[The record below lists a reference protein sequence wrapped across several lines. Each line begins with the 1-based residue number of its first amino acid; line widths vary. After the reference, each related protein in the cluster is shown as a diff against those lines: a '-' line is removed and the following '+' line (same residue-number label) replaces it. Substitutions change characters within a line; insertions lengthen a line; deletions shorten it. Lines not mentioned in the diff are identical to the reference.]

1 MILQAL
7 VAYYNELAARGEISK
22 PGWAKAKIS
31 WAVELGDNGSVL
43 GILPLTTMSADGKK
57 QIPRKILLPAPITK
71 ASSVRSNFLWENA
84 EYLLGVQTKKDGGK
98 TAERFV
104 AAKELHDSLL
114 ADVHTPV
121 AEAIKAYFAA
131 CDPAAI
137 AAQLP
142 DGCMDDL
149 LNDVNLTFLYHG
161 HFPGE
166 FPELCAAWDVHYGKK
181 KSGKTFVDVVTGEI
195 VVPEK
200 THPAIKN
207 VKGAQPSG
215 AALVSF
221 NVKAFESFCRKQNL
235 NAPMGKHTAFA
246 YTSALNFLTGDKNHK
261 QDIGD
266 MTVVYFAE
274 DAEPAYQGVMD
285 QCFAGSDDRVTDAE
299 LHSILQN
306 IADGKSTEF
315 AESKLSPDMRFYLL
329 GLSSHAG
336 RLSVRFFQQSSFGDV
351 IGKIKQ
357 HYDDI
362 AVVPDNRSK
371 VVDIP
376 LWALLRETVNPKAK
390 DNNKKGKEAKNKG
403 AKGEDAK
410 GEDAKG
416 EDAKGTDLSS
426 QLISDTLRAILTGG
440 RYPETLYRQTLLRI
454 RAEHDITRGKAAIV
468 KGYLLRNTKHR
479 KDYSYIKEASTM
491 ALNEASND
499 TPYVLGRL
507 FSVLEAVQSA
517 ANPGIN
523 ATIKDKYFNSA
534 CATPAAVF
542 PILLK
547 LANSHLKKL
556 GGGLAV
562 NYGKQIGELTVR
574 LETAFPKTLSLE
586 EQGAFILGY
595 YHQTQKRFEKKNTT
609 EMTEEN

>member
-7 VAYYNELAARGEISK
+7 VAYYNKLAARGEISK

-31 WAVELGDNGSVL
+31 WAIELGDDGSVL
-43 GILPLTTMSADGKK
+43 GILPLKVESPDGKK
-57 QIPRKILLPAPITK
+57 QIPREILLPAPVKKT
-71 ASSVRSNFLWENA
+71 SGERSNFLWENA
-84 EYLLGVQTKKDGGK
+84 EYLLGVQTKEDGGK
-98 TAERFV
+98 TAKRFV
-104 AAKELHDSLL
+104 TAKELHDSLL

-137 AAQLP
+137 ASMLP
-142 DGCMDDL
+142 DGCMDEL
-149 LNDVNLTFLYHG
+149 RKGANLTFLYQNR
-161 HFPGE
+161 FPGE
-166 FPELCAAWDVHYGKK
+166 FPELCAAWDAHYGGEKI
-181 KSGKTFVDVVTGEI
+181 GEPFVDVVTGEV
-195 VVPEK
+195 VVPEA
-200 THPAIKN
+200 THPSIKN
-207 VKGAQPSG
+207 VQDAQPSG

-221 NVKAFESFCRKQNL
+221 NAEAFESFGRKQNL
-235 NAPMGKHTAFA
+235 NAPMGKETAFA
-246 YTSALNFLTGDKNHK
+246 YTSALNSLTGDKDHR
-261 QDIGD
+261 QHIGD

-274 DAEPAYQGVMD
+274 DAEPVYQDVMD
-285 QCFAGSDDRVTDAE
+285 LCFAGSDDRVTDAE

-306 IADGKSTEF
+306 IAAGKQTDF
-315 AESKLSPDMRFYLL
+315 AGKTLSPDDRFYLL
-329 GLSSHAG
+329 GISPNAS
-336 RLSVRFFQQSSFGDV
+336 RLSVRCFWQSSFGDV
-351 IGKIKQ
+351 ISRIKQ

-362 AVVPDNRSK
+362 AIVTDNRSK
-371 VVDIP
+371 WVDIP
-376 LWALLRETVNPKAK
+376 LWALLRETVNPNANDKTPAPQMA
-390 DNNKKGKEAKNKG
+390 G
-403 AKGEDAK
+403 
-410 GEDAKG
+410 
-416 EDAKGTDLSS
+416 
-426 QLISDTLRAILTGG
+426 DTLRAVLTGG
-440 RYPETLYRQTLLRI
+440 RYPETLYRRTLLRI

-479 KDYSYIKEASTM
+479 KDYAYIKEASTM
-491 ALNEASND
+491 ALNETSNY

-507 FSVLEAVQSA
+507 FSTLEAVQSA

-523 ATIKDKYFNSA
+523 TTIKDKYFNSA

-562 NYGKQIGELTVR
+562 NYSKQIGALVAR

>member
-71 ASSVRSNFLWENA
+71 ASSIRSNFLWENA

-416 EDAKGTDLSS
+416 TDLSS

-562 NYGKQIGELTVR
+562 NYSKQIGALVAR

>member
-7 VAYYNELAARGEISK
+7 VAYYNKLAARGEISK

-31 WAVELGDNGSVL
+31 WAIELGDDGSVL
-43 GILPLTTMSADGKK
+43 GILPLKVESPDGKK
-57 QIPRKILLPAPITK
+57 QIPREILLPAPVKKT
-71 ASSVRSNFLWENA
+71 SGERSNFLWENA
-84 EYLLGVQTKKDGGK
+84 EYLLGVQTKEDGGK
-98 TAERFV
+98 TAKRFV
-104 AAKELHDSLL
+104 TAKELHDSLF

-137 AAQLP
+137 ASMLP
-142 DGCMDDL
+142 DGCMDEL
-149 LNDVNLTFLYHG
+149 RKGANLTFLYQNR
-161 HFPGE
+161 FPGE
-166 FPELCAAWDVHYGKK
+166 FPELCAAWDAHYGGEKI
-181 KSGKTFVDVVTGEI
+181 GETFVDVVTGEV
-195 VVPEK
+195 VVPEA
-200 THPAIKN
+200 THPSIKN
-207 VKGAQPSG
+207 VQDAQPSG

-221 NVKAFESFCRKQNL
+221 NAEAFESFGRKQNL
-235 NAPMGKHTAFA
+235 NAPMGKETAFA
-246 YTSALNFLTGDKNHK
+246 YTSALNSLTGDKDHR
-261 QDIGD
+261 QHIGD

-274 DAEPAYQGVMD
+274 DAEPVYQDVMD
-285 QCFAGSDDRVTDAE
+285 LCFAGSDDRVTDAE

-306 IADGKSTEF
+306 IAAGKQTDF
-315 AESKLSPDMRFYLL
+315 AGKTLSPDDRFYLL
-329 GLSSHAG
+329 GISPNAS
-336 RLSVRFFQQSSFGDV
+336 RLSVRCFRQSSFGDV
-351 IGKIKQ
+351 ISRIKQ

-362 AVVPDNRSK
+362 AIVTDNRSK
-371 VVDIP
+371 WVDIP
-376 LWALLRETVNPKAK
+376 LWALLRETVNPNANDKTPAPQMA
-390 DNNKKGKEAKNKG
+390 G
-403 AKGEDAK
+403 
-410 GEDAKG
+410 
-416 EDAKGTDLSS
+416 
-426 QLISDTLRAILTGG
+426 DTLRAVLTGG
-440 RYPETLYRQTLLRI
+440 RYPETLYRRTLLRI
-454 RAEHDITRGKAAIV
+454 RAEHDITRGTAAIV

-479 KDYSYIKEASTM
+479 KDYAYIKEASTM
-491 ALNEASND
+491 ALNETSNY

-507 FSVLEAVQSA
+507 FSTLEAVQSA

-523 ATIKDKYFNSA
+523 TTIKDKYFNSA

-542 PILLK
+542 PVLLK

-562 NYGKQIGELTVR
+562 NYSKQIGALVAR

>member
-7 VAYYNELAARGEISK
+7 VAYYNKLAARGEISK

-31 WAVELGDNGSVL
+31 WAIELGDDGSVL
-43 GILPLTTMSADGKK
+43 SILSLKAESPDGKK

-98 TAERFV
+98 TAERFA

-137 AAQLP
+137 ASMLP
-142 DGCMDDL
+142 DGCMDEL
-149 LNDVNLTFLYHG
+149 RKGANLTFLYQNR
-161 HFPGE
+161 FPGE
-166 FPELCAAWDVHYGKK
+166 FPELCAAWDAYYGGKK
-181 KSGKTFVDVVTGEI
+181 IGETFVDVVTGEV
-195 VVPEK
+195 VVPEA
-200 THPAIKN
+200 THPSIKN
-207 VKGAQPSG
+207 VQDAQPSG

-221 NVKAFESFCRKQNL
+221 NAEAFESFGRKQNL
-235 NAPMGKHTAFA
+235 NAPMGKETAFA
-246 YTSALNFLTGDKNHK
+246 YTSALNSLTGDKDHR
-261 QDIGD
+261 QHIGD

-274 DAEPAYQGVMD
+274 DAEPVYQDVMD
-285 QCFAGSDDRVTDAE
+285 LCFAGSDDRVTDAE

-306 IADGKSTEF
+306 IAAGKQTDF
-315 AESKLSPDMRFYLL
+315 AGKTLSPDDRFYLL
-329 GLSSHAG
+329 GISPNAS
-336 RLSVRFFQQSSFGDV
+336 RLSVRCFWQSSFGDV
-351 IGKIKQ
+351 ISRIKQ

-362 AVVPDNRSK
+362 TIVTDNRSK
-371 VVDIP
+371 WVDIP
-376 LWALLRETVNPKAK
+376 LWALLRETVNPNANDKTPAPQMA
-390 DNNKKGKEAKNKG
+390 G
-403 AKGEDAK
+403 
-410 GEDAKG
+410 
-416 EDAKGTDLSS
+416 
-426 QLISDTLRAILTGG
+426 DTLRAVLTGG
-440 RYPETLYRQTLLRI
+440 RYPETLYRRTLLRI

-479 KDYSYIKEASTM
+479 KDYAYIKEASTM
-491 ALNEASND
+491 ALNETSNY

-507 FSVLEAVQSA
+507 FSTLEAVQSA

-523 ATIKDKYFNSA
+523 TTIKDKYFNSA

-562 NYGKQIGELTVR
+562 NYSKQIGALVAR

>member
-71 ASSVRSNFLWENA
+71 ASSIRSNFLWENA

-98 TAERFV
+98 TAKRFV

-285 QCFAGSDDRVTDAE
+285 QCFAGSDDWVTDAE

-410 GEDAKG
+410 G
-416 EDAKGTDLSS
+416 TDLSS

-468 KGYLLRNTKHR
+468 KGYLLRNTVHR

-491 ALNEASND
+491 ALNEASNY

-562 NYGKQIGELTVR
+562 NYGKQIGELTAR

>member
-31 WAVELGDNGSVL
+31 WAVELGDDGSVL
-43 GILPLTTMSADGKK
+43 GILPLKGESPDGKK

-71 ASSVRSNFLWENA
+71 ASSIRSNFLWENA

-410 GEDAKG
+410 G
-416 EDAKGTDLSS
+416 TDLSS

-491 ALNEASND
+491 ALNEASNY

>member
-7 VAYYNELAARGEISK
+7 VAYYNKLAARGEISK

-31 WAVELGDNGSVL
+31 WAIELGDDGSVL
-43 GILPLTTMSADGKK
+43 GILPLKVESPDGKK
-57 QIPRKILLPAPITK
+57 QIPREILLPAPVKKT
-71 ASSVRSNFLWENA
+71 SGERSNFLWENA
-84 EYLLGVQTKKDGGK
+84 EYLLGVQTKEDGGK
-98 TAERFV
+98 TAKRFV
-104 AAKELHDSLL
+104 TAKELHDSLL

-137 AAQLP
+137 ASMLP
-142 DGCMDDL
+142 DGCMDEL
-149 LNDVNLTFLYHG
+149 RKGANLTFLYQNR
-161 HFPGE
+161 FPGE
-166 FPELCAAWDVHYGKK
+166 FPELCAAWDAHYGGEKI
-181 KSGKTFVDVVTGEI
+181 GETFVDVVTGEV
-195 VVPEK
+195 VVPEA
-200 THPAIKN
+200 THPSIKN
-207 VKGAQPSG
+207 VQAAQPSG

-221 NVKAFESFCRKQNL
+221 NAEAFESFGRKQNL
-235 NAPMGKHTAFA
+235 NAPMGKETAFA
-246 YTSALNFLTGDKNHK
+246 YTSALNSLTVDKDHR
-261 QDIGD
+261 QHIGD

-274 DAEPAYQGVMD
+274 DAEPVYQDVMD
-285 QCFAGSDDRVTDAE
+285 LCFAGSDDRVTDAE

-306 IADGKSTEF
+306 IAAGKQTDF
-315 AESKLSPDMRFYLL
+315 AGKTLSPDDRFYLL
-329 GLSSHAG
+329 GISPNAS
-336 RLSVRFFQQSSFGDV
+336 RLSVRCFRQSSFGDV
-351 IGKIKQ
+351 ISRIKQ

-362 AVVPDNRSK
+362 AIVTDNRSK
-371 VVDIP
+371 WVDIP
-376 LWALLRETVNPKAK
+376 LWALLRETVNPNANDKTPAPQMA
-390 DNNKKGKEAKNKG
+390 G
-403 AKGEDAK
+403 
-410 GEDAKG
+410 
-416 EDAKGTDLSS
+416 
-426 QLISDTLRAILTGG
+426 DTLRAVLTGG
-440 RYPETLYRQTLLRI
+440 RYPETLYRRTLLRI

-479 KDYSYIKEASTM
+479 KDYAYIKEASTM
-491 ALNEASND
+491 ALNETSNY

-507 FSVLEAVQSA
+507 FSTLEAVQSA

-523 ATIKDKYFNSA
+523 TTIKDKYFNSA

-562 NYGKQIGELTVR
+562 NYSKQIGALVAR

>member
-7 VAYYNELAARGEISK
+7 VAYYNGLAARGEISK
-22 PGWAKAKIS
+22 PGWAKTKIS
-31 WAVELGDNGSVL
+31 WAVELGDDGSVL
-43 GILPLTTMSADGKK
+43 SILPLKTESPDGKK
-57 QIPRKILLPAPITK
+57 QIPREILLPAPVKKT
-71 ASSVRSNFLWENA
+71 SGERSNFLWENA
-84 EYLLGVQTKKDGGK
+84 EYLLGVQTKEDSGK
-98 TAERFV
+98 TAKRF
-104 AAKELHDSLL
+104 ATAKELHDSLL

-137 AAQLP
+137 AAKLP

-149 LNDVNLTFLYHG
+149 QKGANLTFLYQNR
-161 HFPGE
+161 FPGD
-166 FPELCAAWDVHYGKK
+166 FPELCAAWDAHYG
-181 KSGKTFVDVVTGEI
+181 GEKTGEPFVDVVTGEV
-195 VVPEK
+195 VVPEA
-200 THPAIKN
+200 THPSIKN
-207 VKGAQPSG
+207 VQDAQSSG

-221 NVKAFESFCRKQNL
+221 NAEAFESFGREQNF
-235 NAPMGKHTAFA
+235 NAPMGKETAFA
-246 YTSALNFLTGDKNHK
+246 YTSALNYLTGDKNHK
-261 QDIGD
+261 QHIGD

-274 DAEPAYQGVMD
+274 DAEPAYQDVMD
-285 QCFAGSDDRVTDAE
+285 LCFAGSDDSVTDEE

-306 IADGKSTEF
+306 IAAGKPTDF
-315 AESKLSPDMRFYLL
+315 AGKTLSPNDRFYLL
-329 GLSSHAG
+329 GISPNAA
-336 RLSVRFFQQSSFGDV
+336 RLSVRFFWQSSFGDV
-351 IGKIKQ
+351 LGKIKQ

-362 AVVPDNRSK
+362 AVVSDNRSK
-371 VVDIP
+371 WVDIP
-376 LWALLRETVNPKAK
+376 LWALLRETVNPNANDKTPAPQMA
-390 DNNKKGKEAKNKG
+390 G
-403 AKGEDAK
+403 
-410 GEDAKG
+410 
-416 EDAKGTDLSS
+416 
-426 QLISDTLRAILTGG
+426 DTLRAVLTGG
-440 RYPETLYRQTLLRI
+440 RYPETLYRQTMLRI

-491 ALNEASND
+491 ALNEASNY

-507 FSVLEAVQSA
+507 FSTLEAVQSA

-523 ATIKDKYFNSA
+523 ATIKDKYFNAA

-562 NYGKQIGELTVR
+562 NYSKQIGELTAR

>member
-7 VAYYNELAARGEISK
+7 VAYYNKLAARGEISK

-31 WAVELGDNGSVL
+31 WAIELGDDGSVL
-43 GILPLTTMSADGKK
+43 GILPLKVESPDGKK

-98 TAERFV
+98 TAERFA

-137 AAQLP
+137 ASMLP
-142 DGCMDDL
+142 DGCMDEL
-149 LNDVNLTFLYHG
+149 RKGANLTFLYQNR
-161 HFPGE
+161 FPGE
-166 FPELCAAWDVHYGKK
+166 FPELCAAWDAHYGGEKI
-181 KSGKTFVDVVTGEI
+181 GETFVDVVTGEV
-195 VVPEK
+195 VVPEA
-200 THPAIKN
+200 THPSIKN
-207 VKGAQPSG
+207 VQDAQPSG

-221 NVKAFESFCRKQNL
+221 NAEAFESFGRKQNL
-235 NAPMGKHTAFA
+235 NAPMGKETAFA
-246 YTSALNFLTGDKNHK
+246 YTSALNSLTGDKDHR
-261 QDIGD
+261 QHIGD

-274 DAEPAYQGVMD
+274 DAEPVYQDVMD
-285 QCFAGSDDRVTDAE
+285 LCFAGSDDRVTDAE

-306 IADGKSTEF
+306 IAAGKQTDF
-315 AESKLSPDMRFYLL
+315 AGKTLSPDDRFYLL
-329 GLSSHAG
+329 GISPNAS
-336 RLSVRFFQQSSFGDV
+336 RLSVRCFRQSSFGDV
-351 IGKIKQ
+351 ISRIKQ

-362 AVVPDNRSK
+362 AIVTDNRSK
-371 VVDIP
+371 WVDIP
-376 LWALLRETVNPKAK
+376 LWALLRETVNPNANDKTPAPQMA
-390 DNNKKGKEAKNKG
+390 G
-403 AKGEDAK
+403 
-410 GEDAKG
+410 
-416 EDAKGTDLSS
+416 
-426 QLISDTLRAILTGG
+426 DTLRAVLTGG
-440 RYPETLYRQTLLRI
+440 RYPETLYRRTLLRI

-479 KDYSYIKEASTM
+479 KDYTYIKEASTM
-491 ALNEASND
+491 ALNEASNY

-507 FSVLEAVQSA
+507 FSTLETVQLT
-517 ANPGIN
+517 ANRDIN
-523 ATIKDKYFNSA
+523 TTIKDKYFNSA

-562 NYGKQIGELTVR
+562 NYSKQIGALVAR

>member
-7 VAYYNELAARGEISK
+7 VAYYNKLAARGEISK

-31 WAVELGDNGSVL
+31 WAIELGDDGSVF
-43 GILPLTTMSADGKK
+43 GILPLKVESPDGKK
-57 QIPRKILLPAPITK
+57 QIPREILLPAPVKKT
-71 ASSVRSNFLWENA
+71 SGERSNFLWENA
-84 EYLLGVQTKKDGGK
+84 EYLLGVQTKEDGGK
-98 TAERFV
+98 TAKRFV
-104 AAKELHDSLL
+104 TAKELHDSLL

-137 AAQLP
+137 ASMLP
-142 DGCMDDL
+142 DGCMDEL
-149 LNDVNLTFLYHG
+149 RKGANLTFLYQNR
-161 HFPGE
+161 FPGE
-166 FPELCAAWDVHYGKK
+166 FPELCAAWDAHYGGEKI
-181 KSGKTFVDVVTGEI
+181 GETFVDVVTGEV
-195 VVPEK
+195 VVPEA
-200 THPAIKN
+200 THPSIKN
-207 VKGAQPSG
+207 VQDAQPSG

-221 NVKAFESFCRKQNL
+221 NAEAFESFGRKQNL
-235 NAPMGKHTAFA
+235 NAPMGKETAFA
-246 YTSALNFLTGDKNHK
+246 YTSALNSLTGDEDHR
-261 QDIGD
+261 QHIGD

-274 DAEPAYQGVMD
+274 DAEPVYQDVMD
-285 QCFAGSDDRVTDAE
+285 LCFAGSDDRVTDAE

-306 IADGKSTEF
+306 IAAGKQTDF
-315 AESKLSPDMRFYLL
+315 AGKTLSPDDRFYLL
-329 GLSSHAG
+329 GISPNAS
-336 RLSVRFFQQSSFGDV
+336 RLSVRCFRQSSFGDV
-351 IGKIKQ
+351 ISRIKQ

-362 AVVPDNRSK
+362 AIVTDNRSK
-371 VVDIP
+371 WVDIP
-376 LWALLRETVNPKAK
+376 LWALLRETVNPNANDKTPAPQMA
-390 DNNKKGKEAKNKG
+390 G
-403 AKGEDAK
+403 
-410 GEDAKG
+410 
-416 EDAKGTDLSS
+416 
-426 QLISDTLRAILTGG
+426 DTLRAVLTGG
-440 RYPETLYRQTLLRI
+440 RYPETLYRRTLLRI

-479 KDYSYIKEASTM
+479 KDYAYIKEASTM
-491 ALNEASND
+491 ALNETSNY

-507 FSVLEAVQSA
+507 FSTLEAVQSA

-523 ATIKDKYFNSA
+523 TTIKDKYFNSA

-562 NYGKQIGELTVR
+562 NYSKQIGALVAR

-595 YHQTQKRFEKKNTT
+595 YHQTQKRLEKKNTT

>member
-7 VAYYNELAARGEISK
+7 VAYYNKLAARGEISK

-31 WAVELGDNGSVL
+31 WAIELGDDGSVL
-43 GILPLTTMSADGKK
+43 GILPLKVESPDGKK
-57 QIPRKILLPAPITK
+57 QIPREILLPAPVKKT
-71 ASSVRSNFLWENA
+71 SGERSNFLWENA
-84 EYLLGVQTKKDGGK
+84 EYLLGVQTKEDGGK
-98 TAERFV
+98 TAKRFV
-104 AAKELHDSLL
+104 TAKELHDSLL

-137 AAQLP
+137 ASMLP
-142 DGCMDDL
+142 DGCMDEL
-149 LNDVNLTFLYHG
+149 RKGANLTFLYQNR
-161 HFPGE
+161 FPGE
-166 FPELCAAWDVHYGKK
+166 FPELCAAWDAHYGGKK
-181 KSGKTFVDVVTGEI
+181 IGETFVDVVTGEV
-195 VVPEK
+195 VVPEA
-200 THPAIKN
+200 THPSIKN
-207 VKGAQPSG
+207 VQDAQPSG

-221 NVKAFESFCRKQNL
+221 NAEAFESFGRKQNL
-235 NAPMGKHTAFA
+235 NAPMGKETAFA
-246 YTSALNFLTGDKNHK
+246 YTSALNSLTGDKDHR
-261 QDIGD
+261 QHIGD

-274 DAEPAYQGVMD
+274 DAEPVYQDVMD
-285 QCFAGSDDRVTDAE
+285 LCFAGSDDRVTDAE

-306 IADGKSTEF
+306 IAAGKQTDF
-315 AESKLSPDMRFYLL
+315 AGKTLSPDDRFYLL
-329 GLSSHAG
+329 GISPNAS
-336 RLSVRFFQQSSFGDV
+336 RLSVRCFRQSSFGDV
-351 IGKIKQ
+351 ISRIKQ

-362 AVVPDNRSK
+362 AIVTDNRSK
-371 VVDIP
+371 WVDIP
-376 LWALLRETVNPKAK
+376 LWALLRETVNPNANDKTPAPQMA
-390 DNNKKGKEAKNKG
+390 G
-403 AKGEDAK
+403 
-410 GEDAKG
+410 
-416 EDAKGTDLSS
+416 
-426 QLISDTLRAILTGG
+426 DTLRAVLTGG
-440 RYPETLYRQTLLRI
+440 RYPETLYRRTLLRI

-479 KDYSYIKEASTM
+479 KDYAYIKEASTM
-491 ALNEASND
+491 ALNETSNY

-507 FSVLEAVQSA
+507 FSTLEAVQSA

-523 ATIKDKYFNSA
+523 TTIKDKYFNSA

-562 NYGKQIGELTVR
+562 NYSKQIGALVAR

>member
-7 VAYYNELAARGEISK
+7 VAYYNKLAARGEISK

-31 WAVELGDNGSVL
+31 WAIELGDDGSVL
-43 GILPLTTMSADGKK
+43 GILPLKVESPDGKK
-57 QIPRKILLPAPITK
+57 QIPREILLPAPVKKT
-71 ASSVRSNFLWENA
+71 SGERSNFLWENA
-84 EYLLGVQTKKDGGK
+84 EYLLGVQTKEDGGK
-98 TAERFV
+98 TAKRFV
-104 AAKELHDSLL
+104 TAKELHDSLL

-121 AEAIKAYFAA
+121 AEAIKAYFAD

-137 AAQLP
+137 ASMLP
-142 DGCMDDL
+142 DGCMDEL
-149 LNDVNLTFLYHG
+149 RKGANLTFLYQNR
-161 HFPGE
+161 FPGE
-166 FPELCAAWDVHYGKK
+166 FPELCAAWDAHYGGKK
-181 KSGKTFVDVVTGEI
+181 IGETFVDVVTGEV
-195 VVPEK
+195 VVPEA
-200 THPAIKN
+200 THPSIKN
-207 VKGAQPSG
+207 VQDAQPSG

-221 NVKAFESFCRKQNL
+221 NAEAFESFGRKQNL
-235 NAPMGKHTAFA
+235 NAPMGKETAFA
-246 YTSALNFLTGDKNHK
+246 YTSALNSLTGDKDHR
-261 QDIGD
+261 QHIGD

-274 DAEPAYQGVMD
+274 DAEPVYQDVMD
-285 QCFAGSDDRVTDAE
+285 LCFAGSDDRVTDAE

-306 IADGKSTEF
+306 IAAGKQTDF
-315 AESKLSPDMRFYLL
+315 AGKTLSPDDRFYLL
-329 GLSSHAG
+329 GISPNAS
-336 RLSVRFFQQSSFGDV
+336 RLSVRCFRQSSFGDV
-351 IGKIKQ
+351 ISRIKQ

-362 AVVPDNRSK
+362 AIVTDNRSK
-371 VVDIP
+371 WVDIP
-376 LWALLRETVNPKAK
+376 LWALLRETVNPNANDKTPAPQMA
-390 DNNKKGKEAKNKG
+390 G
-403 AKGEDAK
+403 
-410 GEDAKG
+410 
-416 EDAKGTDLSS
+416 
-426 QLISDTLRAILTGG
+426 DTLRAVLTGG
-440 RYPETLYRQTLLRI
+440 RYPETLYRRTLLRI

-479 KDYSYIKEASTM
+479 KDYAYIKEASTM
-491 ALNEASND
+491 ALNETSNY

-507 FSVLEAVQSA
+507 FSTLEAVQSA

-523 ATIKDKYFNSA
+523 TTIKDKYFNSA

-547 LANSHLKKL
+547 LANSHLKKF

-562 NYGKQIGELTVR
+562 NYSKQIGALVAR

>member
-22 PGWAKAKIS
+22 PGWAKTKIA
-31 WAVELGDNGSVL
+31 WAVELGDDGSVL
-43 GILPLTTMSADGKK
+43 GILPLKTESPDGKK

-71 ASSVRSNFLWENA
+71 ASSIRSNFLWENA

-246 YTSALNFLTGDKNHK
+246 YTSALNSLTGDKNHK

-410 GEDAKG
+410 G
-416 EDAKGTDLSS
+416 TDLSS
-426 QLISDTLRAILTGG
+426 QLISDTLRAVLTGG

-491 ALNEASND
+491 ALNEASNY

-517 ANPGIN
+517 ANSGIN

>member
-7 VAYYNELAARGEISK
+7 VAYYNKLAARGEISK

-31 WAVELGDNGSVL
+31 WAIELGDDGSVL
-43 GILPLTTMSADGKK
+43 GILPLKAESPDGKK

-98 TAERFV
+98 TAERFA

-137 AAQLP
+137 ASMLP
-142 DGCMDDL
+142 DGCMDEL
-149 LNDVNLTFLYHG
+149 RKGANLTFLYQNR
-161 HFPGE
+161 FPGE
-166 FPELCAAWDVHYGKK
+166 FPELCAAWDAHYGGEKI
-181 KSGKTFVDVVTGEI
+181 GETFVDVVTGEV
-195 VVPEK
+195 VVPEA
-200 THPAIKN
+200 THPSIKN
-207 VKGAQPSG
+207 VQDAQPSG

-221 NVKAFESFCRKQNL
+221 NAEAFESFGRKQNL
-235 NAPMGKHTAFA
+235 NAPMGKETAFA
-246 YTSALNFLTGDKNHK
+246 YTSALNSLTGDKDHR
-261 QDIGD
+261 QHIGD

-274 DAEPAYQGVMD
+274 DAEPVYQDVMD
-285 QCFAGSDDRVTDAE
+285 LCFAGSDDRVTDAE

-306 IADGKSTEF
+306 IAAGKQTDF
-315 AESKLSPDMRFYLL
+315 AGKTLSPDDRFYLL
-329 GLSSHAG
+329 GISPNAS
-336 RLSVRFFQQSSFGDV
+336 RLSVRCFRQSSFGDV
-351 IGKIKQ
+351 ISRIKQ

-362 AVVPDNRSK
+362 AIVTDNRSK
-371 VVDIP
+371 WVDIP
-376 LWALLRETVNPKAK
+376 LWALLRETVNPNANDKTPAPQMA
-390 DNNKKGKEAKNKG
+390 G
-403 AKGEDAK
+403 
-410 GEDAKG
+410 
-416 EDAKGTDLSS
+416 
-426 QLISDTLRAILTGG
+426 DTLRAVLTGG
-440 RYPETLYRQTLLRI
+440 RYPETLYRRTLLRI
-454 RAEHDITRGKAAIV
+454 RAKHDITRGKAAIV

-479 KDYSYIKEASTM
+479 KDYTYIKEASTM
-491 ALNEASND
+491 ALNEASNY

-507 FSVLEAVQSA
+507 FSTLEAVQSA

-523 ATIKDKYFNSA
+523 TTIKDKYFNSA

-562 NYGKQIGELTVR
+562 NYSKQIGELTAR

>member
-7 VAYYNELAARGEISK
+7 VAYYNKLAMRGEISK
-22 PGWAKAKIS
+22 PGWAKTKIS
-31 WAVELGDNGSVL
+31 WAVELGDDGSVL
-43 GILPLTTMSADGKK
+43 SILPLTTMSADGKK

-84 EYLLGVQTKKDGGK
+84 EYLLGVQTKEDGGK
-98 TAERFV
+98 TAKRF
-104 AAKELHDSLL
+104 ATAKELHDSLL

-131 CDPAAI
+131 CDPVAI
-137 AAQLP
+137 AAKLP
-142 DGCMDDL
+142 DGCMDEL
-149 LNDVNLTFLYHG
+149 QKGANLTFLYQNR
-161 HFPGE
+161 FPGD
-166 FPELCAAWDVHYGKK
+166 FPELCAAWDAHYGGEKT
-181 KSGKTFVDVVTGEI
+181 GETFVDVVTGEV
-195 VVPEK
+195 VVPEA
-200 THPAIKN
+200 THPSIKN
-207 VKGAQPSG
+207 VQGAQPSG

-221 NVKAFESFCRKQNL
+221 NAEAFASFDREQNL
-235 NAPMGKHTAFA
+235 NAPMGKETAFA
-246 YTSALNFLTGDKNHK
+246 YTSALNYLTGDKNHR
-261 QDIGD
+261 QHIGD

-274 DAEPAYQGVMD
+274 DAEPAYQDVMD
-285 QCFAGSDDRVTDAE
+285 LCFAGSDDLVTDAE

-306 IADGKSTEF
+306 IAAGKPTDF
-315 AESKLSPDMRFYLL
+315 AGKTLSPNDRFYLL
-329 GLSSHAG
+329 GISPNAS
-336 RLSVRFFQQSSFGDV
+336 RLSVRFFRQSSFGDV

-362 AVVPDNRSK
+362 AIVTDNRSK
-371 VVDIP
+371 WVDIP
-376 LWALLRETVNPKAK
+376 LWALLRETVNPNANDKTPAPQMA
-390 DNNKKGKEAKNKG
+390 G
-403 AKGEDAK
+403 
-410 GEDAKG
+410 
-416 EDAKGTDLSS
+416 
-426 QLISDTLRAILTGG
+426 DTLRAVLTGG

-479 KDYSYIKEASTM
+479 KDYTYIKEASTM
-491 ALNEASND
+491 ALNEASNY

-507 FSVLEAVQSA
+507 FSTLETVQLT
-517 ANPGIN
+517 ANRDIN
-523 ATIKDKYFNSA
+523 TTIKDKYFNSA

-562 NYGKQIGELTVR
+562 NYGKQIGELTAR
-574 LETAFPKTLSLE
+574 LGTAFPKTLSLE

>member
-7 VAYYNELAARGEISK
+7 VAYYNKLAARGEISK

-31 WAVELGDNGSVL
+31 WAIELGDDGSVL
-43 GILPLTTMSADGKK
+43 GILPLKAESPDGKK
-57 QIPRKILLPAPITK
+57 QIPREILLPAPVKKT
-71 ASSVRSNFLWENA
+71 SGERSNFLWENA
-84 EYLLGVQTKKDGGK
+84 EYLLGVQTKEDGGK
-98 TAERFV
+98 TAKRFV
-104 AAKELHDSLL
+104 TAKELHDSLL

-121 AEAIKAYFAA
+121 AEAIKAYFAD

-137 AAQLP
+137 ASMLP
-142 DGCMDDL
+142 DGCMDEL
-149 LNDVNLTFLYHG
+149 RKGANLTFLYQNR
-161 HFPGE
+161 FPGE
-166 FPELCAAWDVHYGKK
+166 FPELCAAWDAYYGGKK
-181 KSGKTFVDVVTGEI
+181 IGETFVDVVTGEV
-195 VVPEK
+195 VVPEA
-200 THPAIKN
+200 THPSIKN
-207 VKGAQPSG
+207 VQDAQPSG

-221 NVKAFESFCRKQNL
+221 NAEAFESFGRKQNL
-235 NAPMGKHTAFA
+235 NAPMGKETAFA
-246 YTSALNFLTGDKNHK
+246 YTSALNSLTVDKDHR
-261 QDIGD
+261 QHIGD

-274 DAEPAYQGVMD
+274 DAEPVYQDVMD
-285 QCFAGSDDRVTDAE
+285 LCFAGSDDRVTDAE

-306 IADGKSTEF
+306 IAAGKQTDF
-315 AESKLSPDMRFYLL
+315 AGKTLSPDDRFYLL
-329 GLSSHAG
+329 GISPNAS
-336 RLSVRFFQQSSFGDV
+336 RLSVRCFRQSSFGDV
-351 IGKIKQ
+351 ISRIKQ

-362 AVVPDNRSK
+362 AIVTDNRSK
-371 VVDIP
+371 WVDIP
-376 LWALLRETVNPKAK
+376 LWALLRETVNPNANDKTPAPQMA
-390 DNNKKGKEAKNKG
+390 G
-403 AKGEDAK
+403 
-410 GEDAKG
+410 
-416 EDAKGTDLSS
+416 
-426 QLISDTLRAILTGG
+426 DTLRAVLTGG
-440 RYPETLYRQTLLRI
+440 RYPETLYRRTLLRI

-479 KDYSYIKEASTM
+479 KDYAYIKEASTM
-491 ALNEASND
+491 ALNETSNY

-507 FSVLEAVQSA
+507 FSTLEAVQSA

-523 ATIKDKYFNSA
+523 TTIKDKYFNSA

-562 NYGKQIGELTVR
+562 NYSKQIGELTAR

>member
-7 VAYYNELAARGEISK
+7 VAYYNKLAARGEISK
-22 PGWAKAKIS
+22 PGWAKTKIA
-31 WAVELGDNGSVL
+31 WAVELGDDGSVL
-43 GILPLTTMSADGKK
+43 GILPLKTESPDGKK
-57 QIPRKILLPAPITK
+57 QLPREMLLPAPVKKT
-71 ASSVRSNFLWENA
+71 SGERSNFLWENA
-84 EYLLGVQTKKDGGK
+84 EYLLGVQTKEDGGK
-98 TAERFV
+98 TAKRF
-104 AAKELHDSLL
+104 ATAKELHDSLL

-121 AEAIKAYFAA
+121 AEAIKSYFAD
-131 CDPAAI
+131 CDPTAI
-137 AAQLP
+137 AAKLP
-142 DGCMDDL
+142 DGCMDEL
-149 LNDVNLTFLYHG
+149 QKGANLTFLYHG
-161 HFPGE
+161 CFPGE
-166 FPELCAAWDVHYGKK
+166 FPELCAAWDAHYGGE
-181 KSGKTFVDVVTGEI
+181 KSGETFVDVVTGEVI
-195 VVPEK
+195 VPEA
-200 THPAIKN
+200 THPSIKN
-207 VKGAQPSG
+207 VQDAQSSG

-221 NVKAFESFCRKQNL
+221 NAEAFESFGREQNL
-235 NAPMGKHTAFA
+235 NAPMGKETAFA
-246 YTSALNFLTGDKNHK
+246 YTSALNYLTANKDHR
-261 QDIGD
+261 QHIGD

-274 DAEPAYQGVMD
+274 NADPVYQDVMD
-285 QCFAGSDDRVTDAE
+285 LCFAGSDDSVTDAE

-306 IADGKSTEF
+306 IAAGKPTAFE
-315 AESKLSPDMRFYLL
+315 ARELSPDARFYLL
-329 GLSSHAG
+329 GISPNAA
-336 RLSVRFFQQSSFGDV
+336 RLSVRFFRQSSFGDV
-351 IGKIKQ
+351 LGKIKQ

-362 AVVPDNRSK
+362 AVVSDNRSK
-371 VVDIP
+371 WVDIP
-376 LWALLRETVNPKAK
+376 LWALLRETVNPNANDKTPAPQMA
-390 DNNKKGKEAKNKG
+390 G
-403 AKGEDAK
+403 
-410 GEDAKG
+410 
-416 EDAKGTDLSS
+416 
-426 QLISDTLRAILTGG
+426 DTLRAVFTGG

-491 ALNEASND
+491 ALNEASNY

-507 FSVLEAVQSA
+507 FSTLEAVQSA

-562 NYGKQIGELTVR
+562 NYSKQIGELTAR
-574 LETAFPKTLSLE
+574 LETAFLKTLSLE

>member
-7 VAYYNELAARGEISK
+7 VAYYNGLAARGEISK
-22 PGWAKAKIS
+22 SGWAKAKIS
-31 WAVELGDNGSVL
+31 WAVELGDDGSVL
-43 GILPLTTMSADGKK
+43 GILPLKVESPDGKK
-57 QIPRKILLPAPITK
+57 QIPREILLPAPVKKT
-71 ASSVRSNFLWENA
+71 SGERSNFLWENA
-84 EYLLGVQTKKDGGK
+84 EYLLGVQTKEDGGK
-98 TAERFV
+98 TAKRFV
-104 AAKELHDSLL
+104 TAKELHDNLL

-137 AAQLP
+137 ASMLP
-142 DGCMDDL
+142 DGCMDEL
-149 LNDVNLTFLYHG
+149 RKGANLTFLYQNR
-161 HFPGE
+161 FPGE
-166 FPELCAAWDVHYGKK
+166 FPELCAAWDAHYGGEKI
-181 KSGKTFVDVVTGEI
+181 GETFVDAVTGEV
-195 VVPEK
+195 VVPEA
-200 THPAIKN
+200 THPSIKN
-207 VKGAQPSG
+207 VQDAQPSG

-221 NVKAFESFCRKQNL
+221 NAEAFESFGRKQNL
-235 NAPMGKHTAFA
+235 NAPMGKETAFA
-246 YTSALNFLTGDKNHK
+246 YTSALNSLTGDKDHR
-261 QDIGD
+261 QHIGD

-274 DAEPAYQGVMD
+274 DAEPVYQDVMD
-285 QCFAGSDDRVTDAE
+285 LCFAGSDDRVTDAE

-306 IADGKSTEF
+306 IAAGKQTDF
-315 AESKLSPDMRFYLL
+315 AGKTLSPDDRFYLL
-329 GLSSHAG
+329 GISPNAS
-336 RLSVRFFQQSSFGDV
+336 RLSVRCFRQSSFGDV
-351 IGKIKQ
+351 ISRIKQ

-362 AVVPDNRSK
+362 AIVTDNRSK
-371 VVDIP
+371 WVDIP
-376 LWALLRETVNPKAK
+376 LWALLRETVNPNANDKTPAPQMA
-390 DNNKKGKEAKNKG
+390 G
-403 AKGEDAK
+403 
-410 GEDAKG
+410 
-416 EDAKGTDLSS
+416 
-426 QLISDTLRAILTGG
+426 DTLRAVLTGG

-479 KDYSYIKEASTM
+479 KDYTYIKEASTM
-491 ALNEASND
+491 ALNEASNY

-507 FSVLEAVQSA
+507 FSTLEAVQSA

-523 ATIKDKYFNSA
+523 TTIKDKYFNSA

-562 NYGKQIGELTVR
+562 NYSKQIGALVAR

>member
-7 VAYYNELAARGEISK
+7 VAYYNKLAARGEISK

-31 WAVELGDNGSVL
+31 WAIELGDDGSVL
-43 GILPLTTMSADGKK
+43 GILPLKVESPDGKK
-57 QIPRKILLPAPITK
+57 QIPREILLPAPVKKT
-71 ASSVRSNFLWENA
+71 SGERSNFLWENA
-84 EYLLGVQTKKDGGK
+84 EYLLGVQTKEDGGK
-98 TAERFV
+98 TAKRFV
-104 AAKELHDSLL
+104 TAKELHDSLL

-121 AEAIKAYFAA
+121 AEAIKAFFAA

-137 AAQLP
+137 ASMLP
-142 DGCMDDL
+142 DGCMDEL
-149 LNDVNLTFLYHG
+149 RKGANLTFLYQNR
-161 HFPGE
+161 FPGE
-166 FPELCAAWDVHYGKK
+166 FPELCAAWDAHYGGKK
-181 KSGKTFVDVVTGEI
+181 IGETFVDVVTGEV
-195 VVPEK
+195 VVPEA
-200 THPAIKN
+200 THPSIKN
-207 VKGAQPSG
+207 VQDAQPSG

-221 NVKAFESFCRKQNL
+221 NAEAFESFGRKQNL
-235 NAPMGKHTAFA
+235 NAPMGKETAFA
-246 YTSALNFLTGDKNHK
+246 YTSALNSLTGDKDHR
-261 QDIGD
+261 QHIGD

-274 DAEPAYQGVMD
+274 DAEPVYQDVMD
-285 QCFAGSDDRVTDAE
+285 LCFAGSDDRVTDAE

-306 IADGKSTEF
+306 IAAGKQTDF
-315 AESKLSPDMRFYLL
+315 AGKTLSPDDRFYLL
-329 GLSSHAG
+329 GISPNAS
-336 RLSVRFFQQSSFGDV
+336 RLSVRCFRQSSFGDV
-351 IGKIKQ
+351 ISRIKQ

-362 AVVPDNRSK
+362 AIVTDNRSK
-371 VVDIP
+371 WVDIP
-376 LWALLRETVNPKAK
+376 LWALLRETVNPNANDKTPAPQMA
-390 DNNKKGKEAKNKG
+390 G
-403 AKGEDAK
+403 
-410 GEDAKG
+410 
-416 EDAKGTDLSS
+416 
-426 QLISDTLRAILTGG
+426 DTLRAVLTGG
-440 RYPETLYRQTLLRI
+440 RYPETLYRRTLLRI

-479 KDYSYIKEASTM
+479 KDYAYIKEASTM
-491 ALNEASND
+491 ALNETSNY

-507 FSVLEAVQSA
+507 FSTLEAVQSA

-523 ATIKDKYFNSA
+523 TTIKDKYFNSA

-562 NYGKQIGELTVR
+562 NYSKQIGALVAR

>member
-7 VAYYNELAARGEISK
+7 VAYYNKLAARGEISK

-31 WAVELGDNGSVL
+31 WAIELGDDGSVL
-43 GILPLTTMSADGKK
+43 GILPLKAESPDGKK
-57 QIPRKILLPAPITK
+57 QIPREILLPAPVKKT
-71 ASSVRSNFLWENA
+71 SGERSNFLWENA
-84 EYLLGVQTKKDGGK
+84 EYLLGVQTKEDGGK
-98 TAERFV
+98 TAKRFV
-104 AAKELHDSLL
+104 TAKELHDSLL

-137 AAQLP
+137 ASMLP
-142 DGCMDDL
+142 DGCMDEL
-149 LNDVNLTFLYHG
+149 RKGANLTFLYQNR
-161 HFPGE
+161 FPGE
-166 FPELCAAWDVHYGKK
+166 FPELCAAWDAHYGGEKI
-181 KSGKTFVDVVTGEI
+181 GETFVDVVTGEV
-195 VVPEK
+195 VVPEE
-200 THPAIKN
+200 THPSIKN
-207 VKGAQPSG
+207 VQDAQPSG

-221 NVKAFESFCRKQNL
+221 NTEAFESFGRKQNL
-235 NAPMGKHTAFA
+235 NAPMGKETAFA
-246 YTSALNFLTGDKNHK
+246 YTSALNFLTGDKDHR
-261 QDIGD
+261 QHIGD

-274 DAEPAYQGVMD
+274 DAEPVYQDVMD
-285 QCFAGSDDRVTDAE
+285 LCFAGSDDRVTDAE

-306 IADGKSTEF
+306 IAAGKQTDF
-315 AESKLSPDMRFYLL
+315 AGKTLSPDDRFYLL
-329 GLSSHAG
+329 GISPNAS
-336 RLSVRFFQQSSFGDV
+336 RLSVRCFRQSSFGDV
-351 IGKIKQ
+351 ISRIKQ

-362 AVVPDNRSK
+362 AIVTDNRSK
-371 VVDIP
+371 WVDIP
-376 LWALLRETVNPKAK
+376 LWALLRETVNPNANDKTPAPQMA
-390 DNNKKGKEAKNKG
+390 G
-403 AKGEDAK
+403 
-410 GEDAKG
+410 
-416 EDAKGTDLSS
+416 
-426 QLISDTLRAILTGG
+426 DTLRAVLTGG
-440 RYPETLYRQTLLRI
+440 RYPETLYRRTLLRI

-479 KDYSYIKEASTM
+479 KDYAYIKEASTM
-491 ALNEASND
+491 ALNETSNY

-507 FSVLEAVQSA
+507 FSTLEAVQSA

-523 ATIKDKYFNSA
+523 TTIKDKYFNSA

-562 NYGKQIGELTVR
+562 NYSKQIGALVAR

>member
-7 VAYYNELAARGEISK
+7 VAYYNKLAARGEISK

-31 WAVELGDNGSVL
+31 WAIELGDDGSVL
-43 GILPLTTMSADGKK
+43 GILPLKAESPDGKK
-57 QIPRKILLPAPITK
+57 QIPRGILLPAPVKKT
-71 ASSVRSNFLWENA
+71 SGERSNFLWENA
-84 EYLLGVQTKKDGGK
+84 EYLLGVQTKEDGGK
-98 TAERFV
+98 TAKRFV
-104 AAKELHDSLL
+104 TAKELHDSLL

-137 AAQLP
+137 ASMLP
-142 DGCMDDL
+142 DGCMDEL
-149 LNDVNLTFLYHG
+149 RKGANLTFLYQNR
-161 HFPGE
+161 FPGE
-166 FPELCAAWDVHYGKK
+166 FPELCAAWDAYYGGKK
-181 KSGKTFVDVVTGEI
+181 IGETFVDVVTGEV
-195 VVPEK
+195 VVPEA
-200 THPAIKN
+200 THPSIKN
-207 VKGAQPSG
+207 VQDAQPSG

-221 NVKAFESFCRKQNL
+221 NAEAFESFGRKQNL
-235 NAPMGKHTAFA
+235 NAPMGKETAFA
-246 YTSALNFLTGDKNHK
+246 YTSALNSLTGDKDHR
-261 QDIGD
+261 QHIGD

-274 DAEPAYQGVMD
+274 DAEPVYQDVMD
-285 QCFAGSDDRVTDAE
+285 LCFAGSDDRVTDAE

-306 IADGKSTEF
+306 IAAGKQTDF
-315 AESKLSPDMRFYLL
+315 AGKTLSPDDRFYLL
-329 GLSSHAG
+329 GISPNAS
-336 RLSVRFFQQSSFGDV
+336 RLSVRCFWQSSFGDV
-351 IGKIKQ
+351 ISRIKQ

-362 AVVPDNRSK
+362 TIVTDNRSK
-371 VVDIP
+371 WVDIP
-376 LWALLRETVNPKAK
+376 LWALLRETVNPNANDKTPAPQMA
-390 DNNKKGKEAKNKG
+390 G
-403 AKGEDAK
+403 
-410 GEDAKG
+410 
-416 EDAKGTDLSS
+416 
-426 QLISDTLRAILTGG
+426 DTLRAVLTGG
-440 RYPETLYRQTLLRI
+440 RYPETLYRRTLLRI

-479 KDYSYIKEASTM
+479 KDYAYIKEASTM
-491 ALNEASND
+491 ALNETSNY

-507 FSVLEAVQSA
+507 FSTLEAVQSA

-523 ATIKDKYFNSA
+523 TTIKDKYFNSA

-562 NYGKQIGELTVR
+562 NYSKQIGELTAR

>member
-7 VAYYNELAARGEISK
+7 VAYYNKLAMRGEISK
-22 PGWAKAKIS
+22 PGWAKTKIS
-31 WAVELGDNGSVL
+31 WAVELGDDGSVL
-43 GILPLTTMSADGKK
+43 SILPLTTMSADGKK

-84 EYLLGVQTKKDGGK
+84 EYLLGVQTKEDGGK
-98 TAERFV
+98 TAKRF
-104 AAKELHDSLL
+104 ATAKELHDSLL

-131 CDPAAI
+131 CDPVAI
-137 AAQLP
+137 AAKLP
-142 DGCMDDL
+142 DGCMDEL
-149 LNDVNLTFLYHG
+149 RKGANLTFLYQNR
-161 HFPGE
+161 FPGD
-166 FPELCAAWDVHYGKK
+166 FPELCAAWDAHYGGEKT
-181 KSGKTFVDVVTGEI
+181 GETFVDVVTGEV
-195 VVPEK
+195 VVPEA
-200 THPAIKN
+200 THPSIKN
-207 VKGAQPSG
+207 VQGAQPSG

-221 NVKAFESFCRKQNL
+221 NAEAFASFDREQNL
-235 NAPMGKHTAFA
+235 NAPMGKETAFA
-246 YTSALNFLTGDKNHK
+246 YTSALNYLTGDKNHR
-261 QDIGD
+261 QHIGD

-274 DAEPAYQGVMD
+274 DAEPAYQDVMD
-285 QCFAGSDDRVTDAE
+285 LCFAGSDDRVTDAE

-306 IADGKSTEF
+306 IAAGKPTDF
-315 AESKLSPDMRFYLL
+315 AGKTLSPNDRFYLL
-329 GLSSHAG
+329 GISPNAS
-336 RLSVRFFQQSSFGDV
+336 RLSVRFFRQSSFGDV

-362 AVVPDNRSK
+362 AIVTDNRSK
-371 VVDIP
+371 WVDIP
-376 LWALLRETVNPKAK
+376 LWALLRETVNPNANDKTPAPQMA
-390 DNNKKGKEAKNKG
+390 G
-403 AKGEDAK
+403 
-410 GEDAKG
+410 
-416 EDAKGTDLSS
+416 
-426 QLISDTLRAILTGG
+426 DTLRAVLTGG

-479 KDYSYIKEASTM
+479 KDYAYIKEVSTM
-491 ALNEASND
+491 ALNEASNY

-507 FSVLEAVQSA
+507 FSTLEAVQST

-523 ATIKDKYFNSA
+523 TTIRDKYFNSA

-547 LANSHLKKL
+547 LANSHLKKI

-562 NYGKQIGELTVR
+562 NYGKQIGELTAR
-574 LETAFPKTLSLE
+574 LGTAFPKTLSLE

>member
-7 VAYYNELAARGEISK
+7 VAYYNKLAARGEISK
-22 PGWAKAKIS
+22 PGWAKTKIA
-31 WAVELGDNGSVL
+31 WAVELGDDGSVL
-43 GILPLTTMSADGKK
+43 GILPLKTESPDGKK
-57 QIPRKILLPAPITK
+57 QLPREMLLPAPVKKT
-71 ASSVRSNFLWENA
+71 SGERSNFLWENA
-84 EYLLGVQTKKDGGK
+84 EYLLGVQTKEDGGK
-98 TAERFV
+98 TAKRF
-104 AAKELHDSLL
+104 ATAKELHDSLL

-121 AEAIKAYFAA
+121 AEAIKSYFAD
-131 CDPAAI
+131 CDPTAI
-137 AAQLP
+137 AAKLP
-142 DGCMDDL
+142 DGCMDEL
-149 LNDVNLTFLYHG
+149 QKGANLTFLYHG
-161 HFPGE
+161 CFPGE
-166 FPELCAAWDVHYGKK
+166 FPELCAAWDAHYGGE
-181 KSGKTFVDVVTGEI
+181 KSGETFVDVVTGEVI
-195 VVPEK
+195 VPEA
-200 THPAIKN
+200 THPSIKN
-207 VKGAQPSG
+207 VQDAQSSG

-221 NVKAFESFCRKQNL
+221 NAEAFESFGREQNH
-235 NAPMGKHTAFA
+235 NAPMGKETAFA
-246 YTSALNFLTGDKNHK
+246 YTSALNYLTANKDHR
-261 QDIGD
+261 QHIGD

-274 DAEPAYQGVMD
+274 NADPVYQDVMD
-285 QCFAGSDDRVTDAE
+285 LCFAGSDDSVTDAE

-306 IADGKSTEF
+306 IAAGKPTAFE
-315 AESKLSPDMRFYLL
+315 ARELSPDARFYLL
-329 GLSSHAG
+329 GISPNAA
-336 RLSVRFFQQSSFGDV
+336 RLSVRFFRQSSFGDV
-351 IGKIKQ
+351 LGKIKQ

-362 AVVPDNRSK
+362 AVVSDNRSK
-371 VVDIP
+371 WVDIP
-376 LWALLRETVNPKAK
+376 LWALLRETVNPNANDKTPAPQMA
-390 DNNKKGKEAKNKG
+390 G
-403 AKGEDAK
+403 
-410 GEDAKG
+410 
-416 EDAKGTDLSS
+416 
-426 QLISDTLRAILTGG
+426 DTLRAVFTGG

-491 ALNEASND
+491 ALNEASNY

-507 FSVLEAVQSA
+507 FSTLEAVQSA

-562 NYGKQIGELTVR
+562 NYSKQIGELTAR

-609 EMTEEN
+609 ELTEEN

>member
-7 VAYYNELAARGEISK
+7 VQYYESLVARGEISK
-22 PGWAKAKIS
+22 PGWAKTKIA
-31 WAVELGDNGSVL
+31 WAVELGDDGSVL
-43 GILPLTTMSADGKK
+43 GILPLKTESPDGKK
-57 QIPRKILLPAPITK
+57 QLPREILLPAPVKKT
-71 ASSVRSNFLWENA
+71 SGERSNFLWENA
-84 EYLLGVQTKKDGGK
+84 EYLLGVQTKEDGGK
-98 TAERFV
+98 TAKRF
-104 AAKELHDSLL
+104 ATAKELHDSLL

-121 AEAIKAYFAA
+121 AEAIKSYFAA

-142 DGCMDDL
+142 DGCMDEL
-149 LNDVNLTFLYHG
+149 QKGANLTFLYQNR
-161 HFPGE
+161 FPGD
-166 FPELCAAWDVHYGKK
+166 FPELCAARDTHYGGE
-181 KSGKTFVDVVTGEI
+181 KSGETFVDVVTGEVI
-195 VVPEK
+195 VPEA
-200 THPAIKN
+200 THPSIKN
-207 VKGAQPSG
+207 VQDAQSSG

-221 NVKAFESFCRKQNL
+221 NAEAFESFDREQNL
-235 NAPMGKHTAFA
+235 NAPMGKKTAFA
-246 YTSALNFLTGDKNHK
+246 YTAALNYLTADKAHR
-261 QDIGD
+261 QHIGD

-274 DAEPAYQGVMD
+274 NAEPAYQDVMD
-285 QCFAGSDDRVTDAE
+285 LCFAGSDDSVTDAE

-306 IADGKSTEF
+306 IAAGKPTAF
-315 AESKLSPDMRFYLL
+315 AGKALSPDNRFYLL
-329 GLSSHAG
+329 GISPNAA
-336 RLSVRFFQQSSFGDV
+336 RLSVRFFRQSSFGDV
-351 IGKIKQ
+351 LGKIKQ

-362 AVVPDNRSK
+362 AVVSDNRSK
-371 VVDIP
+371 WVDIP
-376 LWALLRETVNPKAK
+376 LWALLRETVNPNANDKTPAPQMA
-390 DNNKKGKEAKNKG
+390 G
-403 AKGEDAK
+403 
-410 GEDAKG
+410 
-416 EDAKGTDLSS
+416 
-426 QLISDTLRAILTGG
+426 DTLRAVLTGG

-468 KGYLLRNTKHR
+468 KGYLLRNTVHR

-491 ALNEASND
+491 ALNEASNY

>member
-7 VAYYNELAARGEISK
+7 VAYYNKLAARGEISK

-31 WAVELGDNGSVL
+31 WAIELGDDGSVL
-43 GILPLTTMSADGKK
+43 GILPLKVESPDGKK
-57 QIPRKILLPAPITK
+57 QIPREILLPAPVKKT
-71 ASSVRSNFLWENA
+71 SGERSNFLWENA
-84 EYLLGVQTKKDGGK
+84 EYLLGVQTKEDGGT
-98 TAERFV
+98 TAKRFV
-104 AAKELHDSLL
+104 TAKELHDSLL

-137 AAQLP
+137 ASMLP
-142 DGCMDDL
+142 DGCMDEL
-149 LNDVNLTFLYHG
+149 RKGANLTFLYQNR
-161 HFPGE
+161 FPGE
-166 FPELCAAWDVHYGKK
+166 FPELCAAWDAHYGGEKI
-181 KSGKTFVDVVTGEI
+181 GETFVDVVTGEV
-195 VVPEK
+195 VVPEA
-200 THPAIKN
+200 THPSIKN
-207 VKGAQPSG
+207 VQDAQPSG

-221 NVKAFESFCRKQNL
+221 NAEAFESFGRKQNL
-235 NAPMGKHTAFA
+235 NAPMGKETAFA
-246 YTSALNFLTGDKNHK
+246 YTSALNSLTGDKDHR
-261 QDIGD
+261 QHIGD

-274 DAEPAYQGVMD
+274 DAEPVYQDVMD
-285 QCFAGSDDRVTDAE
+285 LCFAGSDDRVTDAE

-306 IADGKSTEF
+306 IAAGKQTDF
-315 AESKLSPDMRFYLL
+315 AGKTLSPDDRFYLL
-329 GLSSHAG
+329 GISPNAS
-336 RLSVRFFQQSSFGDV
+336 RLSVRCFRQSSFGDV
-351 IGKIKQ
+351 ISRIKQ

-362 AVVPDNRSK
+362 AIVTDNRSK
-371 VVDIP
+371 WVDIP
-376 LWALLRETVNPKAK
+376 LWALLRETVNPNANDKTPAPQMA
-390 DNNKKGKEAKNKG
+390 G
-403 AKGEDAK
+403 
-410 GEDAKG
+410 
-416 EDAKGTDLSS
+416 
-426 QLISDTLRAILTGG
+426 DTLRAVLTGG
-440 RYPETLYRQTLLRI
+440 RYPETLYRRTLLRI

-479 KDYSYIKEASTM
+479 KDYAYIKEASTM
-491 ALNEASND
+491 ALNETSNY

-507 FSVLEAVQSA
+507 FSTLEAVQSA

-523 ATIKDKYFNSA
+523 TTIKDKYFNSA

-562 NYGKQIGELTVR
+562 NYSKQIGALVAR

>member
-7 VAYYNELAARGEISK
+7 VAYYNKLAARGEISK

-31 WAVELGDNGSVL
+31 WAIELGDDGSVL
-43 GILPLTTMSADGKK
+43 GILPLKAESPDGKK
-57 QIPRKILLPAPITK
+57 QIPREILLSAPITK

-98 TAERFV
+98 TAERFA

-121 AEAIKAYFAA
+121 AEAIKAYFAD

-137 AAQLP
+137 ASMLP
-142 DGCMDDL
+142 DGCMDEL
-149 LNDVNLTFLYHG
+149 RKGANLTFLYQNR
-161 HFPGE
+161 FPGE
-166 FPELCAAWDVHYGKK
+166 FPELCAAWDAYYGGKK
-181 KSGKTFVDVVTGEI
+181 IGETFVDVVTGEV
-195 VVPEK
+195 VVPEA
-200 THPAIKN
+200 THPSIKN
-207 VKGAQPSG
+207 VQDAQPSG

-221 NVKAFESFCRKQNL
+221 NAEAFESFGRKQNL
-235 NAPMGKHTAFA
+235 NAPMGKETAFA
-246 YTSALNFLTGDKNHK
+246 YTSALNSLTGDKDHR
-261 QDIGD
+261 QHIGD

-274 DAEPAYQGVMD
+274 DAEPVYQDVMD
-285 QCFAGSDDRVTDAE
+285 LCFAGSDDRVTDAE

-306 IADGKSTEF
+306 IAAGKQTDF
-315 AESKLSPDMRFYLL
+315 AGKTLSPDDRFYLL
-329 GLSSHAG
+329 GISPNAS
-336 RLSVRFFQQSSFGDV
+336 RLSVRCFRQSSFGDV
-351 IGKIKQ
+351 ISRIKQ

-362 AVVPDNRSK
+362 TIVTDNRSK
-371 VVDIP
+371 WVDIP
-376 LWALLRETVNPKAK
+376 LWALLRETVNPNANDKTPAPQMA
-390 DNNKKGKEAKNKG
+390 G
-403 AKGEDAK
+403 
-410 GEDAKG
+410 
-416 EDAKGTDLSS
+416 
-426 QLISDTLRAILTGG
+426 DTLRAVLTGG

-479 KDYSYIKEASTM
+479 KDYTYIKEASTM
-491 ALNEASND
+491 ALNETSNY

-507 FSVLEAVQSA
+507 FSTLEAVQSA

-523 ATIKDKYFNSA
+523 TTIKDKYFNSA

-562 NYGKQIGELTVR
+562 NYSKQIGALVAR

>member
-7 VAYYNELAARGEISK
+7 VAYYNKLAARGEISK
-22 PGWAKAKIS
+22 PGWAKTKIA
-31 WAVELGDNGSVL
+31 WAVELGDDGSVL
-43 GILPLTTMSADGKK
+43 GILPLKTESPDGKK
-57 QIPRKILLPAPITK
+57 QLPREMLLPAPVKKT
-71 ASSVRSNFLWENA
+71 SGERSNFLWENA
-84 EYLLGVQTKKDGGK
+84 EYLLGVQTKEDGGK
-98 TAERFV
+98 TAKRF
-104 AAKELHDSLL
+104 ATAKELHDSLL

-121 AEAIKAYFAA
+121 AEAIKSYFAD
-131 CDPAAI
+131 CDPTAI
-137 AAQLP
+137 AAKLP
-142 DGCMDDL
+142 DGCMDEL
-149 LNDVNLTFLYHG
+149 QKGANLTFLYHG
-161 HFPGE
+161 CFPGE
-166 FPELCAAWDVHYGKK
+166 FPELCAAWDAHYGGE
-181 KSGKTFVDVVTGEI
+181 KSGETFVDVVTGEVI
-195 VVPEK
+195 VPEA
-200 THPAIKN
+200 THPSIKN
-207 VKGAQPSG
+207 VQDAQSSG

-221 NVKAFESFCRKQNL
+221 NAEAFESFGREQNL
-235 NAPMGKHTAFA
+235 NAPMGKETAFA
-246 YTSALNFLTGDKNHK
+246 YTSALNYLTANKDHR
-261 QDIGD
+261 QHIGD

-274 DAEPAYQGVMD
+274 NADPVYQDVMD
-285 QCFAGSDDRVTDAE
+285 LCFAGSDDSVTDAE

-306 IADGKSTEF
+306 IAAGKPTAFE
-315 AESKLSPDMRFYLL
+315 ARELSPDARFYLL
-329 GLSSHAG
+329 GISPNAA
-336 RLSVRFFQQSSFGDV
+336 RLSVRFFRQSSFGDV
-351 IGKIKQ
+351 LGKIKQ

-362 AVVPDNRSK
+362 AVVSDNRSK
-371 VVDIP
+371 WVDIP
-376 LWALLRETVNPKAK
+376 LWALLRETVNPNANDKTPAPQMA
-390 DNNKKGKEAKNKG
+390 G
-403 AKGEDAK
+403 
-410 GEDAKG
+410 
-416 EDAKGTDLSS
+416 
-426 QLISDTLRAILTGG
+426 DTLRAVFTGG

-491 ALNEASND
+491 ALNEASNY

-507 FSVLEAVQSA
+507 FSTLEAVQSA

-562 NYGKQIGELTVR
+562 NYSKQIGELTAR

>member
-7 VAYYNELAARGEISK
+7 VAYYNKLAARGEISK

-31 WAVELGDNGSVL
+31 WAIELGDDGSVL
-43 GILPLTTMSADGKK
+43 GILPLKVESPDGKK
-57 QIPRKILLPAPITK
+57 QIPREILLPAPVKKT
-71 ASSVRSNFLWENA
+71 SGERSNFLWENA
-84 EYLLGVQTKKDGGK
+84 EYLLGVQTKEDGGK
-98 TAERFV
+98 TAKRFV
-104 AAKELHDSLL
+104 TAKELHDSLL

-137 AAQLP
+137 ASMLP
-142 DGCMDDL
+142 DGCMDEL
-149 LNDVNLTFLYHG
+149 RKGANLTFLYQNR
-161 HFPGE
+161 FPGE
-166 FPELCAAWDVHYGKK
+166 FPELCAAWDAHYGGEKI
-181 KSGKTFVDVVTGEI
+181 GETFVDVVTGEV
-195 VVPEK
+195 VVPEA
-200 THPAIKN
+200 THPSIKN
-207 VKGAQPSG
+207 VQDAQPSG

-221 NVKAFESFCRKQNL
+221 NAEAFESFGRKQNL
-235 NAPMGKHTAFA
+235 NAPMGKETAFA
-246 YTSALNFLTGDKNHK
+246 YTSALNSLTGDKDHR
-261 QDIGD
+261 QHIGD

-274 DAEPAYQGVMD
+274 DAEPVYQDVMD
-285 QCFAGSDDRVTDAE
+285 LCFAGSDDRVTDAE

-306 IADGKSTEF
+306 IAAGKQTDF
-315 AESKLSPDMRFYLL
+315 AGKTLSPDDRFYLL
-329 GLSSHAG
+329 GISPNAS
-336 RLSVRFFQQSSFGDV
+336 RLSVRCSRQSSFGDV
-351 IGKIKQ
+351 ISRIKQ

-362 AVVPDNRSK
+362 AIVTDNRSK
-371 VVDIP
+371 WVDIP
-376 LWALLRETVNPKAK
+376 LWALLRETVNPNANDKTPAPQMA
-390 DNNKKGKEAKNKG
+390 G
-403 AKGEDAK
+403 
-410 GEDAKG
+410 
-416 EDAKGTDLSS
+416 
-426 QLISDTLRAILTGG
+426 DTLRAVLTGG
-440 RYPETLYRQTLLRI
+440 RYPETLYRRTLLRI

-479 KDYSYIKEASTM
+479 KDYAYIKEASTM
-491 ALNEASND
+491 ALNETSNY

-507 FSVLEAVQSA
+507 FSTLEAVQSA

-523 ATIKDKYFNSA
+523 TTIKDKYFNSA

-562 NYGKQIGELTVR
+562 NYSKQIGALVAR

>member
-7 VAYYNELAARGEISK
+7 VAYYNKLAARGEISK

-31 WAVELGDNGSVL
+31 WAIELGDDGSVL
-43 GILPLTTMSADGKK
+43 GILPLKVESPDGKK
-57 QIPRKILLPAPITK
+57 QIPREILLPAPVKKT
-71 ASSVRSNFLWENA
+71 SGERSNFLWENA
-84 EYLLGVQTKKDGGK
+84 EYLLGVQTKEDGGK
-98 TAERFV
+98 TAKRFV
-104 AAKELHDSLL
+104 TAKELHDSLL

-137 AAQLP
+137 ASMLP
-142 DGCMDDL
+142 DGCMDEL
-149 LNDVNLTFLYHG
+149 RKGANLTFLYQNR
-161 HFPGE
+161 FPGE
-166 FPELCAAWDVHYGKK
+166 FPELCAAWDAHYGGEKI
-181 KSGKTFVDVVTGEI
+181 GEPFVDVVTGEV
-195 VVPEK
+195 VVPEA
-200 THPAIKN
+200 THPSIKN
-207 VKGAQPSG
+207 VQDAQPSG

-221 NVKAFESFCRKQNL
+221 NAEAFESFGRKQNL
-235 NAPMGKHTAFA
+235 NAPMGKETAFA
-246 YTSALNFLTGDKNHK
+246 YTSALNSLTGDKDHR
-261 QDIGD
+261 QHIGD

-274 DAEPAYQGVMD
+274 DAEPVYQDVMD
-285 QCFAGSDDRVTDAE
+285 LCFAGSDDRVTDAE

-306 IADGKSTEF
+306 IAAGKQTDF
-315 AESKLSPDMRFYLL
+315 AGKTLSPDDRFYLL
-329 GLSSHAG
+329 GISPNAS
-336 RLSVRFFQQSSFGDV
+336 RLSVRCFRQSSFGDV
-351 IGKIKQ
+351 ISRIKQ

-362 AVVPDNRSK
+362 AIVTDNRSK
-371 VVDIP
+371 WVDIP
-376 LWALLRETVNPKAK
+376 LWALLRETVNPNANDKTPAPQMA
-390 DNNKKGKEAKNKG
+390 G
-403 AKGEDAK
+403 
-410 GEDAKG
+410 
-416 EDAKGTDLSS
+416 
-426 QLISDTLRAILTGG
+426 DTLRAVFTGG

-479 KDYSYIKEASTM
+479 KDYAYIKEASTM
-491 ALNEASND
+491 ALNETSNY

-507 FSVLEAVQSA
+507 FSTLEAVQSA

-523 ATIKDKYFNSA
+523 TTIKDKYFNSA

-562 NYGKQIGELTVR
+562 NYSKQIGALVAR

>member
-7 VAYYNELAARGEISK
+7 VAYYNKLAARGEISK

-31 WAVELGDNGSVL
+31 WAIELGDDGSVL
-43 GILPLTTMSADGKK
+43 GILPLKAESPDGKK
-57 QIPRKILLPAPITK
+57 QIPRGILLPAPVKKT
-71 ASSVRSNFLWENA
+71 SGERSNFLWENA
-84 EYLLGVQTKKDGGK
+84 EYLLGVQTKEDGGK
-98 TAERFV
+98 TAKRFV
-104 AAKELHDSLL
+104 TAKELHDSLL
-114 ADVHTPV
+114 ADMHTPV

-137 AAQLP
+137 ASMLP
-142 DGCMDDL
+142 DGCMDEL
-149 LNDVNLTFLYHG
+149 RKGANLTFLYQNR
-161 HFPGE
+161 FPGE
-166 FPELCAAWDVHYGKK
+166 FPELCAAWDAYYGGKK
-181 KSGKTFVDVVTGEI
+181 IGETFVDVVTGEV
-195 VVPEK
+195 VVPEA
-200 THPAIKN
+200 THPSIKN
-207 VKGAQPSG
+207 VQDAQPSG

-221 NVKAFESFCRKQNL
+221 NAEAFESFGRKQNL
-235 NAPMGKHTAFA
+235 NAPMGKETAFA
-246 YTSALNFLTGDKNHK
+246 YTSALNSLTGDKDHR
-261 QDIGD
+261 QHIGD

-274 DAEPAYQGVMD
+274 DAEPVYQDVMD
-285 QCFAGSDDRVTDAE
+285 LCFAGSDDRVTDAE

-306 IADGKSTEF
+306 IAAGKQTDF
-315 AESKLSPDMRFYLL
+315 AGKTLSPDDRFYLL
-329 GLSSHAG
+329 GISPNAS
-336 RLSVRFFQQSSFGDV
+336 RLSVRCFWQSSFGDV
-351 IGKIKQ
+351 ISRIKQ

-362 AVVPDNRSK
+362 TIVTDNRSK
-371 VVDIP
+371 WVDIP
-376 LWALLRETVNPKAK
+376 LWALLRETVNPNANDKTPAPQMA
-390 DNNKKGKEAKNKG
+390 G
-403 AKGEDAK
+403 
-410 GEDAKG
+410 
-416 EDAKGTDLSS
+416 
-426 QLISDTLRAILTGG
+426 DTLRAVLTGG
-440 RYPETLYRQTLLRI
+440 RYPETLYRRTLLRI

-479 KDYSYIKEASTM
+479 KDYAYIKEASTM
-491 ALNEASND
+491 ALNETSNY

-507 FSVLEAVQSA
+507 FSTLEAVQSA

-523 ATIKDKYFNSA
+523 TTIKDKYFNSA

-562 NYGKQIGELTVR
+562 NYSKQIGELTAR

>member
-7 VAYYNELAARGEISK
+7 VAYYNKLAARGEISK

-31 WAVELGDNGSVL
+31 WAIELGDDGSVL
-43 GILPLTTMSADGKK
+43 GILPLKVESPDGKK
-57 QIPRKILLPAPITK
+57 QIPREILLPAPVKKT
-71 ASSVRSNFLWENA
+71 SGERSNFLWENA
-84 EYLLGVQTKKDGGK
+84 EYLLGVQTKEDGGK
-98 TAERFV
+98 TAKRFV
-104 AAKELHDSLL
+104 TAKELHDSLL

-137 AAQLP
+137 ASMLP
-142 DGCMDDL
+142 DGCMDEL
-149 LNDVNLTFLYHG
+149 RKGANLTFLYQNR
-161 HFPGE
+161 FPGE
-166 FPELCAAWDVHYGKK
+166 FPELCAAWDAHYGGEKI
-181 KSGKTFVDVVTGEI
+181 GETFVDVVTGEV
-195 VVPEK
+195 VVPEA
-200 THPAIKN
+200 THPSIKN
-207 VKGAQPSG
+207 VQDAQPSG

-221 NVKAFESFCRKQNL
+221 NAEAFESFGRKQNL
-235 NAPMGKHTAFA
+235 NAPMGKETAFA
-246 YTSALNFLTGDKNHK
+246 YTSALNSLTGDKDHR
-261 QDIGD
+261 QHIGD

-274 DAEPAYQGVMD
+274 DAEPVYQDVMD
-285 QCFAGSDDRVTDAE
+285 LCFAGSDDRVTDAE

-306 IADGKSTEF
+306 IAAGKQTDF
-315 AESKLSPDMRFYLL
+315 AGKTLSPDDRFYLL
-329 GLSSHAG
+329 GISPNAS
-336 RLSVRFFQQSSFGDV
+336 RLSVRCFRQSSFGDV
-351 IGKIKQ
+351 ISRIKQ

-362 AVVPDNRSK
+362 AIVTDNRSK
-371 VVDIP
+371 WVDIP
-376 LWALLRETVNPKAK
+376 LWALLRETVNPNANDKTPAPQMA
-390 DNNKKGKEAKNKG
+390 G
-403 AKGEDAK
+403 
-410 GEDAKG
+410 
-416 EDAKGTDLSS
+416 
-426 QLISDTLRAILTGG
+426 DTLRAVLTGG

-479 KDYSYIKEASTM
+479 KDYAYIKEASTM
-491 ALNEASND
+491 ALNETSNY

-507 FSVLEAVQSA
+507 FSTLEAVQSA

-523 ATIKDKYFNSA
+523 TTIKDKYFNSA

-562 NYGKQIGELTVR
+562 NYSKQIGELTAR

>member
-7 VAYYNELAARGEISK
+7 VAYYNGLAARGEISK
-22 PGWAKAKIS
+22 SGWAKAKIS
-31 WAVELGDNGSVL
+31 WAVELGDDGSVL

-98 TAERFV
+98 TAERFA

-149 LNDVNLTFLYHG
+149 RNDINLTFLYHG

-166 FPELCAAWDVHYGKK
+166 FPELCTAWDAHYGKK
-181 KSGKTFVDVVTGEI
+181 KSGETFVDLVTGEV

-207 VKGAQPSG
+207 VKDAQSSG

-235 NAPMGKHTAFA
+235 NAPIGKHTAFA
-246 YTSALNFLTGDKNHK
+246 YTAALNYLTGDKNHK

-299 LHSILQN
+299 LHSIFQN
-306 IADGKSTEF
+306 IADGKATEF

-329 GLSSHAG
+329 GVSSHAG
-336 RLSVRFFQQSSFGDV
+336 RLSVRFFQQSSFGDI

-362 AVVPDNRSK
+362 AVVSDNRSK
-371 VVDIP
+371 WVDIP

-390 DNNKKGKEAKNKG
+390 DNNKKGKEVKSKG
-403 AKGEDAK
+403 AKGK
-410 GEDAKG
+410 
-416 EDAKGTDLSS
+416 DAKGTDLSS
-426 QLISDTLRAILTGG
+426 QLISDTLRAVLTGG

-479 KDYSYIKEASTM
+479 KDYTYIKEASTM
-491 ALNEASND
+491 ALNEASNY

-507 FSVLEAVQSA
+507 FSTLEAVQLT
-517 ANPGIN
+517 ANRDIN
-523 ATIKDKYFNSA
+523 TTIKDKYFNSA

-562 NYGKQIGELTVR
+562 NYSKQIGALVAR

>member
-7 VAYYNELAARGEISK
+7 VAYYNKLAARGEISK

-31 WAVELGDNGSVL
+31 WAIELGDDGSVL
-43 GILPLTTMSADGKK
+43 GILPLKVESPDGKK
-57 QIPRKILLPAPITK
+57 QIPREILLPAPVKKT
-71 ASSVRSNFLWENA
+71 SGERSNFLWENA
-84 EYLLGVQTKKDGGK
+84 EYLLGVQTKEDGGK
-98 TAERFV
+98 TAKRFV
-104 AAKELHDSLL
+104 TAKELHDSLL
-114 ADVHTPV
+114 ADMHTPV
-121 AEAIKAYFAA
+121 AEAIKAYFAD

-137 AAQLP
+137 ASMLP
-142 DGCMDDL
+142 DGCMDEL
-149 LNDVNLTFLYHG
+149 RKGANLTFLYQSR
-161 HFPGE
+161 FPGE
-166 FPELCAAWDVHYGKK
+166 FPELCAAWDAYYGGKK
-181 KSGKTFVDVVTGEI
+181 IGETFVDVVTGEV
-195 VVPEK
+195 VVPEA
-200 THPAIKN
+200 THPSIKN
-207 VKGAQPSG
+207 VQDAQPSG

-221 NVKAFESFCRKQNL
+221 NAEAFESFGRKQNL
-235 NAPMGKHTAFA
+235 NAPMGKETAFA
-246 YTSALNFLTGDKNHK
+246 YTSALNSLTGDKDHR
-261 QDIGD
+261 QHIGD

-274 DAEPAYQGVMD
+274 DAEPVYQDVMD
-285 QCFAGSDDRVTDAE
+285 LCFAGSDDRVTDAE

-306 IADGKSTEF
+306 IAAGKQTDF
-315 AESKLSPDMRFYLL
+315 AGKTLSPDDRFYLL
-329 GLSSHAG
+329 GISPNAS
-336 RLSVRFFQQSSFGDV
+336 RLSVRCFWQSSFGDV
-351 IGKIKQ
+351 ISRIKQ

-362 AVVPDNRSK
+362 TIVTDNRSK
-371 VVDIP
+371 WVDIP
-376 LWALLRETVNPKAK
+376 LWALLRETVNPNANDKTPAPQMA
-390 DNNKKGKEAKNKG
+390 G
-403 AKGEDAK
+403 
-410 GEDAKG
+410 
-416 EDAKGTDLSS
+416 
-426 QLISDTLRAILTGG
+426 DTLRAVLTGG
-440 RYPETLYRQTLLRI
+440 RYPETLYRRTLLRI

-479 KDYSYIKEASTM
+479 KDYAYIKEASTM
-491 ALNEASND
+491 ALNETSNY

-507 FSVLEAVQSA
+507 FSTLEAVQSA

-523 ATIKDKYFNSA
+523 TTIKDKYFNSA

-562 NYGKQIGELTVR
+562 NYSKQIGALVAR

>member
-7 VAYYNELAARGEISK
+7 VAYYNKLAARGEISK

-31 WAVELGDNGSVL
+31 WAIELGDDGSVL
-43 GILPLTTMSADGKK
+43 GILPLKVESPDGKK
-57 QIPRKILLPAPITK
+57 QIPREILLPAPVKKT
-71 ASSVRSNFLWENA
+71 SGERSNFLWENA
-84 EYLLGVQTKKDGGK
+84 EYLLGVQTKEDGGK
-98 TAERFV
+98 TAKRFV
-104 AAKELHDSLL
+104 TAKELHDSLL

-137 AAQLP
+137 ASMLP
-142 DGCMDDL
+142 DGCMDEL
-149 LNDVNLTFLYHG
+149 RKGANLTFLYQNR
-161 HFPGE
+161 FPGE
-166 FPELCAAWDVHYGKK
+166 FPELCAAWDAHYGGEKI
-181 KSGKTFVDVVTGEI
+181 GETFVDVVTGEV
-195 VVPEK
+195 VVPEA
-200 THPAIKN
+200 THPSIKN
-207 VKGAQPSG
+207 VQDAQPSG

-221 NVKAFESFCRKQNL
+221 NAEAFESFGRKQNL
-235 NAPMGKHTAFA
+235 NAPMGKETAFA
-246 YTSALNFLTGDKNHK
+246 YTSALNSLTGDKDHR
-261 QDIGD
+261 QHIGD

-274 DAEPAYQGVMD
+274 DAEPVYQDVMD
-285 QCFAGSDDRVTDAE
+285 LCFAGSDDRVTDAE

-306 IADGKSTEF
+306 IAAGKQTDF
-315 AESKLSPDMRFYLL
+315 AGKTLSPDDRFYLL
-329 GLSSHAG
+329 GISPNAS
-336 RLSVRFFQQSSFGDV
+336 RLSVRCFRQSSFGDV
-351 IGKIKQ
+351 ISRIKQ

-362 AVVPDNRSK
+362 AIVTDNRSK
-371 VVDIP
+371 WVDIP
-376 LWALLRETVNPKAK
+376 LWALLRETVNPNANDKTPAPQMA
-390 DNNKKGKEAKNKG
+390 G
-403 AKGEDAK
+403 
-410 GEDAKG
+410 
-416 EDAKGTDLSS
+416 
-426 QLISDTLRAILTGG
+426 DTLRAVLTGG
-440 RYPETLYRQTLLRI
+440 RYPETLYRRTLLRI

-479 KDYSYIKEASTM
+479 KDYAYIKEASTM
-491 ALNEASND
+491 ALNETSNY

-507 FSVLEAVQSA
+507 FSTLEAVQSA

-523 ATIKDKYFNSA
+523 TTIKDKYFNSA

-562 NYGKQIGELTVR
+562 NYSKQIGALVAR

>member
-7 VAYYNELAARGEISK
+7 VAYYNKLAARGEISK

-31 WAVELGDNGSVL
+31 WAIELGDDGSVL
-43 GILPLTTMSADGKK
+43 GILPLKVESPDGKK
-57 QIPRKILLPAPITK
+57 QIPREILLPAPVKKT
-71 ASSVRSNFLWENA
+71 SGERSNFLWENA
-84 EYLLGVQTKKDGGK
+84 EYLLGVQTKEDGGK
-98 TAERFV
+98 TAKRFV
-104 AAKELHDSLL
+104 TAKELHDSLL

-137 AAQLP
+137 ASMLP
-142 DGCMDDL
+142 DGCMDEL
-149 LNDVNLTFLYHG
+149 RKGANLTFLYQNR
-161 HFPGE
+161 FPGE
-166 FPELCAAWDVHYGKK
+166 FPELCAAWDAHYGGEKI
-181 KSGKTFVDVVTGEI
+181 GEPFVDVVTGEV
-195 VVPEK
+195 VVPEA
-200 THPAIKN
+200 THPSIKN
-207 VKGAQPSG
+207 VQDAQPSG

-221 NVKAFESFCRKQNL
+221 NAEAFESFGRKQNL
-235 NAPMGKHTAFA
+235 NAPMGKETAFA
-246 YTSALNFLTGDKNHK
+246 YTSALNSLTGDKDHR
-261 QDIGD
+261 QHIGD

-274 DAEPAYQGVMD
+274 DAEPVYQDVMD
-285 QCFAGSDDRVTDAE
+285 LCFAGSDDRVTDAE

-306 IADGKSTEF
+306 IAAGKQTDF
-315 AESKLSPDMRFYLL
+315 AGKTLSPDDRFYLL
-329 GLSSHAG
+329 GISPNAS
-336 RLSVRFFQQSSFGDV
+336 RLSVRCFRQSSFGDV
-351 IGKIKQ
+351 ISRIKQ

-362 AVVPDNRSK
+362 AIVTDNRSK
-371 VVDIP
+371 WVDIP
-376 LWALLRETVNPKAK
+376 LWALLRETVNPNANDKTPAPQMA
-390 DNNKKGKEAKNKG
+390 G
-403 AKGEDAK
+403 
-410 GEDAKG
+410 
-416 EDAKGTDLSS
+416 
-426 QLISDTLRAILTGG
+426 DTLRAVLTGG
-440 RYPETLYRQTLLRI
+440 RYPETLYRRTLLRI

-479 KDYSYIKEASTM
+479 KDYAYIKEASTM
-491 ALNEASND
+491 ALNETSNY

-507 FSVLEAVQSA
+507 FSTLEAVQSA

-523 ATIKDKYFNSA
+523 TTIKDKYFNSA

-562 NYGKQIGELTVR
+562 NYSKQIGALVAR

>member
-7 VAYYNELAARGEISK
+7 VAYYNKLAARGEISK
-22 PGWAKAKIS
+22 PGWAKTKIA
-31 WAVELGDNGSVL
+31 WAVELGDDGSVL
-43 GILPLTTMSADGKK
+43 GILPLKTESPDGKK
-57 QIPRKILLPAPITK
+57 QLPREMLLPAPVKKT
-71 ASSVRSNFLWENA
+71 SGERSNFLWENA
-84 EYLLGVQTKKDGGK
+84 EYLLGVQTKEDGGK
-98 TAERFV
+98 TAKRF
-104 AAKELHDSLL
+104 ATAKELHDSLL

-121 AEAIKAYFAA
+121 AEAIKSYFAD
-131 CDPAAI
+131 CDPTAI
-137 AAQLP
+137 AAKLP
-142 DGCMDDL
+142 DGCMDEL
-149 LNDVNLTFLYHG
+149 QKGANLTFLYHG
-161 HFPGE
+161 CFPGE
-166 FPELCAAWDVHYGKK
+166 FPELCAAWDAHYGGE
-181 KSGKTFVDVVTGEI
+181 KSGETFVDVVTGEVI
-195 VVPEK
+195 VPEA
-200 THPAIKN
+200 THPSIKN
-207 VKGAQPSG
+207 VQDAQSSG

-221 NVKAFESFCRKQNL
+221 NAEAFESFGREQNL
-235 NAPMGKHTAFA
+235 NAPMGKETAFA
-246 YTSALNFLTGDKNHK
+246 YTSALNYLTANKDHR
-261 QDIGD
+261 QHIGD

-274 DAEPAYQGVMD
+274 NAAPVYQDVMD
-285 QCFAGSDDRVTDAE
+285 LCFAGSDDSVTDAE

-306 IADGKSTEF
+306 IAAGKPTAFE
-315 AESKLSPDMRFYLL
+315 ARELSPDARFYLL
-329 GLSSHAG
+329 GISPNPA
-336 RLSVRFFQQSSFGDV
+336 RLSVRVIRQSSFGDV
-351 IGKIKQ
+351 LGKIKQ

-362 AVVPDNRSK
+362 AVVSDNRSK
-371 VVDIP
+371 WVDIP
-376 LWALLRETVNPKAK
+376 LWALLRETVNPNANDKTPAPQMA
-390 DNNKKGKEAKNKG
+390 G
-403 AKGEDAK
+403 
-410 GEDAKG
+410 
-416 EDAKGTDLSS
+416 
-426 QLISDTLRAILTGG
+426 DTLRAVFTGG

-491 ALNEASND
+491 ALNEASNY

-507 FSVLEAVQSA
+507 FSTLEAVQSA

-562 NYGKQIGELTVR
+562 NYSKQIGELTAR